1 MNFGM
6 NNDQCAEKGI
16 LSFDKVRISWFGM
29 PKSKVL
35 KLYVHDTL
43 KLIPEN
49 SVVKNVICINF
60 NDVYYAINFRE
71 FSTFIQR

>member
-6 NNDQCAEKGI
+6 NNDQCAEKGQWSLALI
-16 LSFDKVRISWFGM
+16 KYVWFSK
-29 PKSKVL
+29 PKSKVF

-43 KLIPEN
+43 ELIPEN